1 MGRSQLTEH
10 QLELVSVLWKLK
22 KASVTQVHAALSKD
36 REIAPATVATMLN
49 RLCKDGAV
57 ERVRSGR
64 QFEYRALLSREQL
77 QKSMMR
83 RLFDRL
89 FEGDGAALLSHL
101 IREDQISQSDLDQA
115 KKLLD
120 QGSEKKDV
128 KGA

>member
-1 MGRSQLTEH
+1 MGRAQLTEH

-36 REIAPATVATMLN
+36 RELAPATVATMLN

-57 ERVRSGR
+57 ERIREGR
-64 QFEYRALLSREQL
+64 QFEYRAVLSREQL

-83 RLFDRL
+83 RLFERL

-101 IREDQISQSDLDQA
+101 IREDQISQSDLEQA
-115 KKLLD
+115 KKLLE
-120 QGSEKKDV
+120 QSGEKKDAE
-128 KGA
+128 GA